1 MDIINSRALP
11 RRGRPR
17 RRNGI
22 SWPECVVIII
32 VITSAAVLAVLG
44 ISPTSTALTL
54 SAGSAAAVHL
64 LIRLKGATVR
74 SQR

>member
-1 MDIINSRALP
+1 MNIINRRILP
-11 RRGRPR
+11 GESRPR
-17 RRNGI
+17 PRNGL

-32 VITSAAVLAVLG
+32 VITSAAVLAGLG

-54 SAGSAAAVHL
+54 SVGSAAALHL
-64 LIRLKGATVR
+64 LTRLKGVTVR